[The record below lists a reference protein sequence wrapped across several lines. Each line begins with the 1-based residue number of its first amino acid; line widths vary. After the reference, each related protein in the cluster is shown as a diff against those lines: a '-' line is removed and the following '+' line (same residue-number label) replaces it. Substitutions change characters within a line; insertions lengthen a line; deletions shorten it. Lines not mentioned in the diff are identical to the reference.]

1 MTYTAPDVRIRRAI
15 FTALAGAVLAVPASS
30 QTDRITIP
38 AVASIIGVSPFFSDV
53 RVFNTSYV
61 SAVEITATYRCF
73 LGSCPAAPASE
84 TLVLA
89 PREARAFDDMVAT
102 TFHAPNSG
110 GGVELD
116 IESGGGATDVAVT
129 SRLYSTEPEPT
140 VGMFIPALPNSEA
153 HPTTVLTSIQN
164 GGANLGFR
172 TNVGVF
178 NREDSA
184 TDVTFR
190 IFDNGAQVGSSITRS
205 VPGHSGVQVNNV
217 FNAAGQGA
225 LVTNNAVIVVT
236 ASHEIFS
243 YAAVIDN
250 NTTDPI
256 FVIGA
261 EDQASGSTPQART
274 VQVGDGGLVF
284 SDDTTHSNI
293 TEIHVGET
301 VKWMWDGT
309 TAHGVMSGMC
319 NGGGGGGGYVT
330 KGYGDDDCAG
340 DGRFAS
346 GSHTGGF
353 EFSHTF
359 TEAGSFPY
367 FCPIHG
373 AAMKGRVVVST
384 APAPKKRHR

>member
-1 MTYTAPDVRIRRAI
+1 MRKLIL
-15 FTALAGAVLAVPASS
+15 ALTIVVLAASASLAEELTLPA
-30 QTDRITIP
+30 
-38 AVASIIGVSPFFSDV
+38 AASIVGASPVFSDV
-53 RVFNTSYV
+53 RVFNTSY
-61 SAVEITATYRCF
+61 TASLDVTMTYRCF
-73 LGSCPAAPASE
+73 IGCGAAAAPV
-84 TLVLA
+84 TFTLA
-89 PREARAFDDMVAT
+89 PRQSQAFNDIVVSQFAS
-102 TFHAPNSG
+102 PNTAGGIEFEFSG
-110 GGVELD
+110 VDEQL
-116 IESGGGATDVAVT
+116 VVT

-153 HPTTVLTSIQN
+153 YPTTVLTSIQN
-164 GGANLGFR
+164 GGPNLGFR

-178 NREDSA
+178 NRDDSA

-190 IFDNGAQVGSSITRS
+190 IFDNGAQVGNAVTRS

-217 FNAAGQGA
+217 FNAAGQGS

-261 EDQASGSTPQART
+261 EDQSASSAPQART
-274 VQVGDGGLVF
+274 VQVGDGGTVF
-284 SDDTTHSNI
+284 SDDVTHSNI
-293 TEIHVGET
+293 SEIHVGDT
-301 VKWMWDGT
+301 VTWVWDGT
-309 TAHGVMSGMC
+309 LAHGVMSGNC
-319 NGGGGGGGYVT
+319 NGGGGGGGGYIL
-330 KGYGDDDCAG
+330 KGYGGGDDCSG

-346 GSHTGGF
+346 GSHTSGF

-359 TEAGSFPY
+359 TEAGSFAY

-373 AAMKGRVVVST
+373 AAMKGRVVVGT
-384 APAPKKRHR
+384 APAPKKRAAK